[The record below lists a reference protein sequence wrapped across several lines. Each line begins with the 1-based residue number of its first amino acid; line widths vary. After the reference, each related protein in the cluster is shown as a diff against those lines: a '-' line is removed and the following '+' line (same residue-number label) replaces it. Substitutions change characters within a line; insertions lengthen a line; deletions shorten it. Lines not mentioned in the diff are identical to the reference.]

1 MKENNLMNIFKLAL
15 LAGAIASGEEAPTSQ
30 PSESVV
36 ENEPSTSVVAPSS
49 SEEQSEEGSSSSS
62 EESSSSSSSEGSS
75 SPEEQEPT
83 FDDFKAEVEAWLS
96 QYLEKDLLTQIISW
110 AVDAGVLGGL
120 FTVYL
125 KYRKYK
131 NKTIGQ
137 LVEEIKANVTKQMED
152 DFKNLSEEQQQKL
165 INGIETL
172 KKSNELV
179 IKALVLA
186 QSKTTENK
194 LALLDLVGEANTDV
208 EVKQAVESVR
218 QEVEANQETKEKV
231 QEVVKDDYHPID

>member
-36 ENEPSTSVVAPSS
+36 EEEPSTSVVAPSS

-62 EESSSSSSSEGSS
+62 SASSSE
-75 SPEEQEPT
+75 EEQEPT

-152 DFKNLSEEQQQKL
+152 DFKNLSKEQQEKL

>member
-1 MKENNLMNIFKLAL
+1 MKENNLMNILKLAL

-36 ENEPSTSVVAPSS
+36 EDEPSTSVVAPSS
-49 SEEQSEEGSSSSS
+49 SEEQSSSS
-62 EESSSSSSSEGSS
+62 EESSSSSSASS
-75 SPEEQEPT
+75 SEEEQEPT

-152 DFKNLSEEQQQKL
+152 DFKNLSQEQQQKL

-218 QEVEANQETKEKV
+218 QEVEANQETKENV

>member
-1 MKENNLMNIFKLAL
+1 MNIFKLAL

-36 ENEPSTSVVAPSS
+36 EDEPSTIVVAPSS
-49 SEEQSEEGSSSSS
+49 SEEQSSSS
-62 EESSSSSSSEGSS
+62 EESSSSSSSVSS
-75 SPEEQEPT
+75 EEEQEPT

-152 DFKNLSEEQQQKL
+152 DFKNLSKEQQEKL

>member
-1 MKENNLMNIFKLAL
+1 MKENNLMNILKLAL
-15 LAGAIASGEEAPTSQ
+15 LAGAIASGEEVPTSQ

-36 ENEPSTSVVAPSS
+36 EDEPSTSVVAPSS
-49 SEEQSEEGSSSSS
+49 SEEQSSSS
-62 EESSSSSSSEGSS
+62 EEQSSSSSSSASS
-75 SPEEQEPT
+75 SEEEQEPT

-152 DFKNLSEEQQQKL
+152 DFKNLSQEQQQKL

>member
-1 MKENNLMNIFKLAL
+1 MNIFKLAL

-36 ENEPSTSVVAPSS
+36 EGEPSTSVVAPSS
-49 SEEQSEEGSSSSS
+49 SEEQSSSS
-62 EESSSSSSSEGSS
+62 EESSSSSSSQ
-75 SPEEQEPT
+75 EQPSDEPT
-83 FDDFKAEVEAWLS
+83 FDDFKGEVEAWLS
-96 QYLEKDLLTQIISW
+96 KYLEKDLLTQIISW

>member
-1 MKENNLMNIFKLAL
+1 MNILKLAL

-36 ENEPSTSVVAPSS
+36 EDEPSTSVVAPSS
-49 SEEQSEEGSSSSS
+49 SEEQSEESSSS
-62 EESSSSSSSEGSS
+62 SSSSSSSE
-75 SPEEQEPT
+75 EEQEPT

-152 DFKNLSEEQQQKL
+152 DFKNLSQEQQQKL

-179 IKALVLA
+179 INALVLA

>member
-1 MKENNLMNIFKLAL
+1 MNILKLAL
-15 LAGAIASGEEAPTSQ
+15 LAGAIASGEETPTSEQ
-30 PSESVV
+30 PTTSV
-36 ENEPSTSVVAPSS
+36 EEEPSTSVVAPSS
-49 SEEQSEEGSSSSS
+49 SESEESVSSSSS
-62 EESSSSSSSEGSS
+62 ASE
-75 SPEEQEPT
+75 EPT

-96 QYLEKDLLTQIISW
+96 QYLEKDLLTQIVSW

-120 FTVYL
+120 FAVYL

-137 LVEEIKANVTKQMED
+137 LVDEIKANVTKQMQD

-218 QEVEANQETKEKV
+218 HEVEASKETKEKV

>member
-36 ENEPSTSVVAPSS
+36 EEEPSTSVVAPSS

-62 EESSSSSSSEGSS
+62 SQ
-75 SPEEQEPT
+75 EEQEPT

-152 DFKNLSEEQQQKL
+152 DFKNLSKEQQEKL

>member
-36 ENEPSTSVVAPSS
+36 EEEPSTSVVAPSS
-49 SEEQSEEGSSSSS
+49 SEEQSEE
-62 EESSSSSSSEGSS
+62 SSSSSSSASS
-75 SPEEQEPT
+75 GEEEQEPT

-152 DFKNLSEEQQQKL
+152 DFKNLSKEQQEKL

>member
-1 MKENNLMNIFKLAL
+1 MKENNLMNILKLAL

-36 ENEPSTSVVAPSS
+36 EDEPSTSVVAPSS
-49 SEEQSEEGSSSSS
+49 SEEQSSSS
-62 EESSSSSSSEGSS
+62 EESSSSSSASS
-75 SPEEQEPT
+75 SEEEQEPT

-152 DFKNLSEEQQQKL
+152 DFKNLSQEQQQKL

-179 IKALVLA
+179 IKALVVA

>member
-1 MKENNLMNIFKLAL
+1 MNIFKLAL

-36 ENEPSTSVVAPSS
+36 EEPSTSVVAPSS
-49 SEEQSEEGSSSSS
+49 SEEQSSSS
-62 EESSSSSSSEGSS
+62 EESSSSSSASS
-75 SPEEQEPT
+75 SQEQQEPS
-83 FDDFKAEVEAWLS
+83 FDNFKGEVEAWLS
-96 QYLEKDLLTQIISW
+96 KYLEKDLLTQIISW

>member
-1 MKENNLMNIFKLAL
+1 MKENNLMNFLKLAL
-15 LAGAIASGEEAPTSQ
+15 LAGAIASGEEAPASQ

-36 ENEPSTSVVAPSS
+36 EGEPSTSVVTPSS
-49 SEEQSEEGSSSSS
+49 SEEQSSSS
-62 EESSSSSSSEGSS
+62 EESSSSSSSE
-75 SPEEQEPT
+75 EQPSDEPT
-83 FDDFKAEVEAWLS
+83 FDDFKGEVEAWLS
-96 QYLEKDLLTQIISW
+96 KYLEKDLLTQIISW

-152 DFKNLSEEQQQKL
+152 DFKNLSQEQQEKL

>member
-36 ENEPSTSVVAPSS
+36 EEEPSTSVVAPSS
-49 SEEQSEEGSSSSS
+49 SEEQSEE
-62 EESSSSSSSEGSS
+62 SSSSSSSASS
-75 SPEEQEPT
+75 SQEEQEPT
-83 FDDFKAEVEAWLS
+83 FEDFKAEVEAWLS

-152 DFKNLSEEQQQKL
+152 DFKNLSKEQQEKL

>member
-1 MKENNLMNIFKLAL
+1 MNIFKLTL

-36 ENEPSTSVVAPSS
+36 EEPSTSVVAPSS
-49 SEEQSEEGSSSSS
+49 SEEQNSSSEEGSSSSS
-62 EESSSSSSSEGSS
+62 SSSSE
-75 SPEEQEPT
+75 EEQEPT
-83 FDDFKAEVEAWLS
+83 FDNFKAEVEAWLS
-96 QYLEKDLLTQIISW
+96 KYLEKDLLTQIISW

>member
-1 MKENNLMNIFKLAL
+1 MNILKLAL

-36 ENEPSTSVVAPSS
+36 EEEPSTSVVAPSS
-49 SEEQSEEGSSSSS
+49 SEEQSSSS
-62 EESSSSSSSEGSS
+62 EESS

-152 DFKNLSEEQQQKL
+152 DFKNLSKEQQEKL

>member
-1 MKENNLMNIFKLAL
+1 MKENNLMNILKLAL

-30 PSESVV
+30 PIESVV
-36 ENEPSTSVVAPSS
+36 EEEPSTSVVAPSS
-49 SEEQSEEGSSSSS
+49 SEEQSEESSSSSS
-62 EESSSSSSSEGSS
+62 EESS

-152 DFKNLSEEQQQKL
+152 DFKNLSKEQQEKL

>member
-1 MKENNLMNIFKLAL
+1 MNILKLAL

-49 SEEQSEEGSSSSS
+49 SEEQSEE
-62 EESSSSSSSEGSS
+62 SSSSSSSASS
-75 SPEEQEPT
+75 SEEEQEPT

-152 DFKNLSEEQQQKL
+152 DFKNLSKEQQEKL

>member
-36 ENEPSTSVVAPSS
+36 EDEPSTSVVAPSS
-49 SEEQSEEGSSSSS
+49 SEEQNSSS
-62 EESSSSSSSEGSS
+62 EEQSSSSSSSVSS
-75 SPEEQEPT
+75 EEEQEPT

-120 FTVYL
+120 FAVYL

-152 DFKNLSEEQQQKL
+152 DFKNLSQEQQQKL

>member
-1 MKENNLMNIFKLAL
+1 MNILKLAL
-15 LAGAIASGEEAPTSQ
+15 LAGAIASGEEAPTSEQ
-30 PSESVV
+30 PITSV
-36 ENEPSTSVVAPSS
+36 EEEPSTSVVAPSS
-49 SEEQSEEGSSSSS
+49 SESEESVSSSSS
-62 EESSSSSSSEGSS
+62 ASE
-75 SPEEQEPT
+75 EPT

-96 QYLEKDLLTQIISW
+96 QYLEKDLLTQIVSW

-120 FTVYL
+120 FAVYL

-137 LVEEIKANVTKQMED
+137 LVDEIKANVTKQMQD

-218 QEVEANQETKEKV
+218 HEVEASKETKEKV

>member
-1 MKENNLMNIFKLAL
+1 MNIFKLAL

-36 ENEPSTSVVAPSS
+36 EEEPSTSVVAPSS

-62 EESSSSSSSEGSS
+62 ASSSSQEQ
-75 SPEEQEPT
+75 QEPT
-83 FDDFKAEVEAWLS
+83 FDDFKGEVEAWLS

-137 LVEEIKANVTKQMED
+137 LVEEIKENVTKQMEE

>member
-1 MKENNLMNIFKLAL
+1 MNILKLAL

-36 ENEPSTSVVAPSS
+36 EEEPSTSVVAPSS
-49 SEEQSEEGSSSSS
+49 SEEQSEE
-62 EESSSSSSSEGSS
+62 SSSSSSSASS
-75 SPEEQEPT
+75 SEEEQEPT

-152 DFKNLSEEQQQKL
+152 DFKNLSQEQQQKL

>member
-1 MKENNLMNIFKLAL
+1 MNIFKLAL

-36 ENEPSTSVVAPSS
+36 EEEPSTSVVAPSS
-49 SEEQSEEGSSSSS
+49 SEEQSEE
-62 EESSSSSSSEGSS
+62 SSSSSSSEGSS
-75 SPEEQEPT
+75 SSSSASSSEEEQEPT

-152 DFKNLSEEQQQKL
+152 DFKNLSKEQQEKL

-218 QEVEANQETKEKV
+218 QEVESNQETKEKV

>member
-36 ENEPSTSVVAPSS
+36 EEEPSTSVVAPSS
-49 SEEQSEEGSSSSS
+49 SEEQSEESSSSSS
-62 EESSSSSSSEGSS
+62 EESSSSSSSSS
-75 SPEEQEPT
+75 SEEEQEPT

-152 DFKNLSEEQQQKL
+152 DFKNLSQEQQEKL

>member
-1 MKENNLMNIFKLAL
+1 MKENNLMNILKLAL

-36 ENEPSTSVVAPSS
+36 EDEPSTSVVAPSS
-49 SEEQSEEGSSSSS
+49 SEEQSSSS
-62 EESSSSSSSEGSS
+62 EESSSSSSASS
-75 SPEEQEPT
+75 SEEEQEPT

-152 DFKNLSEEQQQKL
+152 DFKNLSQEQQQKL

>member
-1 MKENNLMNIFKLAL
+1 MKLAL

-36 ENEPSTSVVAPSS
+36 EGEPSTSVVAPSS
-49 SEEQSEEGSSSSS
+49 SEEQSSSS
-62 EESSSSSSSEGSS
+62 EESSSSSSSQ
-75 SPEEQEPT
+75 EQPSDEPT
-83 FDDFKAEVEAWLS
+83 FDDFKGEVEAWLS
-96 QYLEKDLLTQIISW
+96 KYLEKDLLTQIISW

-152 DFKNLSEEQQQKL
+152 DFKNLSQEQQEKL

>member
-1 MKENNLMNIFKLAL
+1 MNIFKLAL
-15 LAGAIASGEEAPTSQ
+15 LAGAIASGEETPTSQ

-36 ENEPSTSVVAPSS
+36 EDEPSTSVVAPSS
-49 SEEQSEEGSSSSS
+49 SEEKSSSS
-62 EESSSSSSSEGSS
+62 EEQSSSSSSSVSS
-75 SPEEQEPT
+75 EEEQEPT

-120 FTVYL
+120 FAVYL

-152 DFKNLSEEQQQKL
+152 DFKNLSQEQQQKL